1 MPRKF
6 CVLETPCLG
15 SAYLKSLH
23 LWDSCW
29 KREVSWTSDTPLV
42 FSYVCKE
49 SKGSNHLLEITFV
62 GIAVVVL
69 FLLFISLFFLKKNI
83 YFIWYF
89 IFFIFFIFPAYFFNN
104 FVFYLLLLWDFLIAA
119 MIQHIYIYSAPSQ
132 KQGFTSFKEISF
144 FEQMSD
150 FFSVL

>member
-49 SKGSNHLLEITFV
+49 SKGSNHLLDITFV

-69 FLLFISLFFLKKNI
+69 FLLFISLFFKKKT
-83 YFIWYF
+83 FILF
-89 IFFIFFIFPAYFFNN
+89 
-104 FVFYLLLLWDFLIAA
+104 D
-119 MIQHIYIYSAPSQ
+119 
-132 KQGFTSFKEISF
+132 ISF
-144 FEQMSD
+144 FSYSS
-150 FFSVL
+150 FFLLIFLITLFFTCYFCGIFWLQQWSSIDIFSTFSKTRFHFIQRN

>member
-49 SKGSNHLLEITFV
+49 SKGLNHLLDITFV

-119 MIQHIYIYSAPSQ
+119 MIQHIYI
-132 KQGFTSFKEISF
+132 
-144 FEQMSD
+144 
-150 FFSVL
+150 FSTFSKTRFHFIQRN